1 MAAETAEEF
10 YGPEVWARC
19 SHEKLESAFKWL
31 NKAVG
36 FEEAGDRVKFDM
48 SLKAAV
54 RSETEAFA
62 GK

>member
-10 YGPEVWARC
+10 YGPEAWAKGT
-19 SHEKLESAFKWL
+19 HEKLESAFKWL

-36 FEEAGDRVKFDM
+36 YEEADDQTKVGMAF
-48 SLKAAV
+48 KAALKQ
-54 RSETEAFA
+54 EQDAFA

>member
-1 MAAETAEEF
+1 MADTAEEF

-19 SHEKLESAFKWL
+19 NQEKLESAFKWL

-36 FEEAGDRVKFDM
+36 FEENGDKVKLDM
-48 SLKAAV
+48 SFKAAV
-54 RSETEAFA
+54 RAEQEAFA